1 MNMCLIYKLI
11 LLILVFILLIVY
23 DKHKEEFVI
32 DVGNRRYQNDR
43 QGHLGP
49 FSVVDVGDG
58 PDALP
63 AHLAVEGEALLVNEL
78 VLFEVLW
85 IEKSFLAD
93 RAALVVCFFL

>member
-49 FSVVDVGDG
+49 FSVVDVGDD
-58 PDALP
+58 PDAYD
-63 AHLAVEGEALLVNEL
+63 
-78 VLFEVLW
+78 
-85 IEKSFLAD
+85 IEKDGPLCVGKCIS
-93 RAALVVCFFL
+93 